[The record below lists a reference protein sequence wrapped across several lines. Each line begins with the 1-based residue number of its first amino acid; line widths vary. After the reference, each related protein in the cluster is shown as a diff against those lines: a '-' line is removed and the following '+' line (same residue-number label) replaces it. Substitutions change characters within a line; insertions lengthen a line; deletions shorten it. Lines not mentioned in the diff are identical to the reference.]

1 MSGIGE
7 LAQAAINAKG
17 REAPA
22 LNLPMPCGATS
33 SVALAVA
40 EGASFSVEVKAAT
53 NALRQRLAGLLQAES
68 LCRRYPAVT
77 GKRIDTRR
85 LCRIEAGDARIFV
98 REVTGL
104 KTDTAV
110 QILVDRSGSMGS
122 SRGAAKSRTPRPI
135 EVARASCYATALAL
149 KQVPGVM
156 VAAAAFPGSQD
167 SEVIVMAQ
175 FEERVDRQAVRFA
188 SLEASGGTPMAEA
201 MLWGAARLLEQRQP
215 RRILLVT
222 TDGAYDEALGQA
234 MAARLQLAGI
244 EPLGIGI
251 HCDVSHLFVRSRQIA
266 TIADLPQAMFEVL
279 LEAIQRPVMH

>member
-1 MSGIGE
+1 M
-7 LAQAAINAKG
+7 
-17 REAPA
+17 
-22 LNLPMPCGATS
+22 
-33 SVALAVA
+33 
-40 EGASFSVEVKAAT
+40 
-53 NALRQRLAGLLQAES
+53 
-68 LCRRYPAVT
+68 
-77 GKRIDTRR
+77 
-85 LCRIEAGDARIFV
+85 

-122 SRGAAKSRTPRPI
+122 SRGRGKSGAPRPI

-156 VAAAAFPGSQD
+156 VAAAAFPGSQE
-167 SEVIVMAQ
+167 SEVIVMTQ

-234 MAARLQLAGI
+234 MAARLQMAGI

-251 HCDVSHLFVRSRQIA
+251 HCDVSHLFARSRQIA

-279 LEAIQRPVMH
+279 LEAIQSPVIH